1 MKAVYHTKHLF
12 GCSLA
17 GLELFYCTAIPRVL
31 RRSSADTWETAGR
44 HSGHSCLSGKD
55 RRSENVTLQVLF
67 SGDCVTTDPLAR
79 TEGTL
84 LTYTLS

>member
-1 MKAVYHTKHLF
+1 MAAV
-12 GCSLA
+12 LA

-55 RRSENVTLQVLF
+55 GGSENVTFTSADFRGLCDH
-67 SGDCVTTDPLAR
+67 GPLAR

-84 LTYTLS
+84 LIFALS